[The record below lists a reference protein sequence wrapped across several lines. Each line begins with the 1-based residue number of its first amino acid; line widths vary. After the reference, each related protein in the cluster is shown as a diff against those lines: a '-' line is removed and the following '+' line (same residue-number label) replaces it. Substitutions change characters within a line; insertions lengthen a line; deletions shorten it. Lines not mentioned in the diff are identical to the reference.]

1 MFHFG
6 FSYVGLVFLCMLLIP
21 NFIWTK
27 KKPLGYEEASLKENK
42 FLLALERIGEVLV
55 SVLLLIFKDFNIDL
69 NRLSALPLL
78 VLARQY
84 YEKINAPKK
93 GFFEVK
99 GCGHTPQGD
108 KPLEVAKLIKDIGL

>member
-6 FSYVGLVFLCMLLIP
+6 FSYVGLVFLCMLFIP

-27 KKPLGYEEASLKENK
+27 KKLLGYEEASLKENK
-42 FLLALERIGEVLV
+42 FLLVLERIGEVLV

-78 VLARQY
+78 VLAFVLMIC
-84 YEKINAPKK
+84 YEFYWIRYFKSKRSLK
-93 GFFEVK
+93 DFYSSFFGIPVA
-99 GCGHTPQGD
+99 GASY
-108 KPLEVAKLIKDIGL
+108 LE

>member
-78 VLARQY
+78 VLAFVLMIC
-84 YEKINAPKK
+84 YELYWIRYFKSKRSLK
-93 GFFEVK
+93 DFYSSFFGIPVA
-99 GCGHTPQGD
+99 GASY
-108 KPLEVAKLIKDIGL
+108 LE

>member
-27 KKPLGYEEASLKENK
+27 KKPFGYEEASLKENK
-42 FLLALERIGEVLV
+42 FLLVLERIGEVLV

-69 NRLSALPLL
+69 NRRSALPLL
-78 VLARQY
+78 ALARQY
-84 YEKINAPKK
+84 YEKINAPRKD
-93 GFFEVK
+93 FFEVK
-99 GCGHTPQGD
+99 GCGHTSQGD
-108 KPLEVAKLIKDIGL
+108 KPLEVAKIIKDIGL